1 MSRSLDRRTFITGA
15 VSLAQTASGQDERI
29 IRASVVGVGNRGT
42 SLLRTLLALPGVDVP
57 AICDI
62 NEANLA
68 RAQGLVEKTGRKRPE
83 GYSSGVEDFRRL
95 AARDDLDAVIVA
107 TPWHLHTSMAIAAMK
122 AGKYAG
128 VEVPAAISIEE
139 CWDLVNT
146 SEKTGMPCMMLE
158 NVCYFRNV
166 LMALNLVRQGL
177 LGELLHGEVGY
188 QHFVRGSQFT
198 KNGDLTWRGVHAL
211 ERNGNLYPTHAI
223 GPAAWWMN
231 INRGDRFT
239 YLNSMSSNSRGPS
252 LYAAKTFGA
261 EHASSRR
268 TFAQG
273 DVNTTLIKTENGLT
287 VTLYYNTQSPRPY
300 DLILRV
306 QGTGGIYSGTL
317 EKIYIDGRSPVGRSG
332 EPAWEDTA
340 AYYERYEHPLW
351 KRLSKAAAS
360 SGHGGADYIT
370 LHEFVKAVR
379 NKTQTP
385 IDVYD
390 SATWSSILPLS
401 ERSVASRSAPVDFPD
416 FTKGKWRTAKPV
428 ILE

>member
-1 MSRSLDRRTFITGA
+1 
-15 VSLAQTASGQDERI
+15 
-29 IRASVVGVGNRGT
+29 
-42 SLLRTLLALPGVDVP
+42 
-57 AICDI
+57 
-62 NEANLA
+62 
-68 RAQGLVEKTGRKRPE
+68 
-83 GYSSGVEDFRRL
+83 
-95 AARDDLDAVIVA
+95 
-107 TPWHLHTSMAIAAMK
+107 MAIAAMK